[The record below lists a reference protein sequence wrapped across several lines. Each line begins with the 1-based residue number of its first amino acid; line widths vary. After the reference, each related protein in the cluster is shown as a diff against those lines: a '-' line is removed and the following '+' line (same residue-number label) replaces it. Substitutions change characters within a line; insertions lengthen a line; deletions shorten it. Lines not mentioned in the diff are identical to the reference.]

1 MHRNGGRNHP
11 TFVCGQ
17 RIYNVDTSA
26 PFGLCCGPVPLSL
39 SLEIAVRGTIKKW
52 GNSLAV
58 RLPASVVQATTLRE
72 DSAVEIEGDNGVIV
86 IKQVEAEYE
95 LGELVAQ
102 ITPEN
107 RHDEADFGGPVGKE
121 TL

>member
-1 MHRNGGRNHP
+1 M
-11 TFVCGQ
+11 
-17 RIYNVDTSA
+17 
-26 PFGLCCGPVPLSL
+26 
-39 SLEIAVRGTIKKW
+39 RGTIKKW

-86 IKQVEAEYE
+86 IRQVEAEYE
-95 LGELVAQ
+95 LGELVAR

-107 RHDEADFGGPVGKE
+107 RHDAADFGAPVGKE
-121 TL
+121 AL

>member
-1 MHRNGGRNHP
+1 M
-11 TFVCGQ
+11 
-17 RIYNVDTSA
+17 
-26 PFGLCCGPVPLSL
+26 
-39 SLEIAVRGTIKKW
+39 RGTIKKW

-121 TL
+121 AL